1 MDNIEDKSEVIPWH
15 LLIVGG
21 LLMNKIV
28 FTSNFRHAAGQCHC
42 GLRNQGRGTW
52 KVLYLRKDEEPMGN
66 KNGCTGL
73 VNKCLL
79 YIQ

>member
-1 MDNIEDKSEVIPWH
+1 MANIEDKSEVIPWH

-42 GLRNQGRGTW
+42 GLRN
-52 KVLYLRKDEEPMGN
+52 
-66 KNGCTGL
+66 
-73 VNKCLL
+73 
-79 YIQ
+79 